1 MANASFASPDAFGG
15 TVTVSLTEAL
25 PPGAS
30 GPMLVGAAN
39 VGPRIRTHR
48 DREDADGPKK
58 PHRRFLGN
66 PISASDFGS
75 GLLVPHDKP
84 FLLNFS
90 GFSQGDAVQEHAN
103 DRVAAL
109 EN

>member
-1 MANASFASPDAFGG
+1 MATASFAPPDAFGG

-48 DREDADGPKK
+48 DREDADGPKTLIADFSEIRSR
-58 PHRRFLGN
+58 PATLEATCLFLTTGRFC
-66 PISASDFGS
+66 
-75 GLLVPHDKP
+75 
-84 FLLNFS
+84 
-90 GFSQGDAVQEHAN
+90 
-103 DRVAAL
+103 
-109 EN
+109 